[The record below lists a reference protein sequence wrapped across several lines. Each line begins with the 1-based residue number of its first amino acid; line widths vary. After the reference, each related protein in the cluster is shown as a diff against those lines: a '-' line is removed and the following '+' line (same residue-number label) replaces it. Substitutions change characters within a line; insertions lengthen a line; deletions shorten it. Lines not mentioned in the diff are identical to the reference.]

1 MNSLTAAL
9 AKKRILL
16 AAHRGISAGNIPC
29 NTVEAYEAAVAS
41 GRTLSSL
48 T

>member
-29 NTVEAYEAAVAS
+29 NTVEA
-41 GRTLSSL
+41 L
-48 T
+48 